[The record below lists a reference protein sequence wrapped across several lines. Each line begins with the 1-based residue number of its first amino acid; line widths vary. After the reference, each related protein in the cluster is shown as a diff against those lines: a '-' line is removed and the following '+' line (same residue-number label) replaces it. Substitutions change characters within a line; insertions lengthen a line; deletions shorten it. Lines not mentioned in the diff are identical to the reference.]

1 MKISKVK
8 QKRLYA
14 FLDIVF
20 NIFKKNKEL
29 VNELFVNGDL
39 CFISGEYSGKFC
51 DEFDQDDIYEDY
63 LQDGVYS
70 LTKAPDNSLELQLIK
85 DIDYEYRKYNAK
97 LTEISL
103 DSLNIKHVATIGACD
118 EFIASRVAMEKVWIK
133 DDDVKIFSK
142 LYHPTVKEEGHFNII
157 IEDHDDYGYSAF
169 IRIKYRDF
177 ANFRKTQMELDNYDD
192 ETGEVISTDEEP
204 IEEETP
210 QAEEPVQPE
219 EQHQEPQQLNLD
231 DLDELDVEPVE
242 QEQEA
247 DDPWKI
253 PAMDF

>member
-29 VNELFVNGDL
+29 VNELFVKGDL

-85 DIDYEYRKYNAK
+85 DIEYEFIKYNAK
-97 LTEISL
+97 LTVISL
-103 DSLNIKHVATIGACD
+103 DFLNIKHVATIDACD
-118 EFIASRVAMEKVWIK
+118 EFIASRIAMEKVWIK

-142 LYHPTVKEEGHFNII
+142 LYHPTVKEEGQFNII

-177 ANFRKTQMELDNYDD
+177 ANFRKTQMELDNYD
-192 ETGEVISTDEEP
+192 EEP
-204 IEEETP
+204 FEEETP
-210 QAEEPVQPE
+210 QAEEPVQPDKE
-219 EQHQEPQQLNLD
+219 EHQEPQQLN
-231 DLDELDVEPVE
+231 LDELDVEPVE

-247 DDPWKI
+247 DDPWEI

>member
-51 DEFDQDDIYEDY
+51 DEFDQDDIYEAY

-85 DIDYEYRKYNAK
+85 DIEYEYRKYNAK

-142 LYHPTVKEEGHFNII
+142 LYHPTVKEEEGHFNII

-192 ETGEVISTDEEP
+192 ETGEVISNDEEP
-204 IEEETP
+204 VEEQSQLNE
-210 QAEEPVQPE
+210 E

-231 DLDELDVEPVE
+231 DLDELDVEPPVE
-242 QEQEA
+242 QEEE
-247 DDPWKI
+247 DDPWEI